1 MGGTQLTPPSLSSG
15 DLQVT
20 GSGHCP
26 FSTAQKAVGKD
37 NFTAIPEGI
46 NGVEER
52 MAVVWDKAVVSRGLW
67 WRLSVLAGS
76 GSHIGVP
83 SVVASDCVCVCIC
96 AWMYMCMCVDMWVCK
111 CMCADVIICTGVY
124 LCI

>member
-1 MGGTQLTPPSLSSG
+1 MGGTQLTLPSLSSG

-52 MAVVWDKAVVSRGLW
+52 MAVVWDKAVVSQGLW
-67 WRLSVLAGS
+67 WRLSVLLGS

-83 SVVASDCVCVCIC
+83 SGMASYCVCVLGCIC
-96 AWMYMCMCVDMWVCK
+96 ARVWTCGRASVCVQM
-111 CMCADVIICTGVY
+111 
-124 LCI
+124 